1 LISKQLIDEFIK
13 ALDEEIKALKEG
25 KGGTIV
31 KIFDGHFIRKESK
44 FFIYSFKLENFI
56 TTIDDTPVEVKVD
69 SSRYEGEIIQTRE
82 LEVIIGIKHDF
93 GKLIP
98 EAKLIIKLYFLYEL
112 LKKKFEAIRNGQLH
126 VDFTLA
132 NLVFEGKTSN
142 VPSSTTIPPLE
153 SHVNMPN
160 QSQLEAIK
168 KSQSLPLSF
177 IWGPPGT
184 GKTKTLARIVECF
197 LKQGMRIL
205 VVAHSNAAVDEATED
220 IAEILKNTEYYTQ
233 GQIIR
238 LGNYQ
243 KHTLET
249 KYNFVIFE
257 EIVEKLAETLKRK
270 KEVLE
275 ECKNRVE
282 QKLKPL
288 TSVWEDIQKR
298 EALLGEVKQL
308 INIQNS
314 IEKEITGI
322 RTQIAQWENDLDKLR
337 IKLHK
342 AKSSGILKRFFLGLN
357 PEKIQQEINQLTVL
371 LNDTQNKLHER
382 KLKLQEIKY
391 QRSVKEKD
399 IDSLQQRTN
408 SLLKNLGLSKE
419 RIEIEIQKLIA
430 EKKRI
435 SDQIKE
441 IQNELNKL
449 PKHVLSKAKVICTTL
464 TKTFSAQE
472 FPDTP
477 FDVLVVDEASMA
489 PMPYLYWALGRCR
502 KSAVIVGDFL
512 QLPPICVSESNIAK
526 KWLGRNIYQHLHI
539 DTPSKAKRDKRV
551 CLLDTQ
557 YRMNP
562 AISSISNEMFYEGL
576 LKDDTITHTLNM
588 CDGLSEFPLTIID
601 TTSASPWC
609 SRLRSGSRFNIYHAL
624 LAVTAAK
631 KILENKHYEVG
642 IITPYTAQTKLI
654 RKIAEDMKIDRIHVA
669 TVHRFQGGETDIVIF
684 DTVESPGVK
693 IAPMLGE
700 VDKKSDT
707 ACLLNVAITRAKYK
721 IFLIANLQ
729 YLLESKNG
737 LHKNALLREIIR
749 RFKNNGKVI
758 DCKKIV
764 NSYFIRDFEHWIT
777 RLLNSFRSDVIE
789 PPNGS
794 LFTEKN
800 FYPVFFED
808 LRNAKKEIIIFS
820 PFVSVRRSVQ
830 FAELFRILIQKGI
843 KIKLFTRPIKEQK
856 SNFAL
861 DAAKVIEQM
870 RKIGVEVIERKR
882 MHQKIAIIDKKIAW
896 EGSLNILS
904 HRDSHEQMRRLPYI
918 KAVNELIRLCE
929 IDELSTESIHNKIE
943 LVKTFE
949 QCPKCGEYMIIKI
962 GKYGPFL
969 VCPNPHCSKRR
980 SIKKWDRI
988 KTHILC
994 PKCGHPMVFIW
1005 GSKGSFLGCSGYPK
1019 CKVMLPYAGSKIDK
1033 IKK

>member
-1 LISKQLIDEFIK
+1 MISKQLIDEFIK

-314 IEKEITGI
+314 IEKEINGI

-464 TKTFSAQE
+464 TK
-472 FPDTP
+472 
-477 FDVLVVDEASMA
+477 
-489 PMPYLYWALGRCR
+489 
-502 KSAVIVGDFL
+502 
-512 QLPPICVSESNIAK
+512 
-526 KWLGRNIYQHLHI
+526 
-539 DTPSKAKRDKRV
+539 
-551 CLLDTQ
+551 
-557 YRMNP
+557 
-562 AISSISNEMFYEGL
+562 
-576 LKDDTITHTLNM
+576 
-588 CDGLSEFPLTIID
+588 
-601 TTSASPWC
+601 
-609 SRLRSGSRFNIYHAL
+609 
-624 LAVTAAK
+624 
-631 KILENKHYEVG
+631 
-642 IITPYTAQTKLI
+642 
-654 RKIAEDMKIDRIHVA
+654 
-669 TVHRFQGGETDIVIF
+669 
-684 DTVESPGVK
+684 
-693 IAPMLGE
+693 
-700 VDKKSDT
+700 
-707 ACLLNVAITRAKYK
+707 
-721 IFLIANLQ
+721 
-729 YLLESKNG
+729 
-737 LHKNALLREIIR
+737 
-749 RFKNNGKVI
+749 
-758 DCKKIV
+758 
-764 NSYFIRDFEHWIT
+764 
-777 RLLNSFRSDVIE
+777 
-789 PPNGS
+789 
-794 LFTEKN
+794 N
-800 FYPVFFED
+800 F
-808 LRNAKKEIIIFS
+808 
-820 PFVSVRRSVQ
+820 
-830 FAELFRILIQKGI
+830 
-843 KIKLFTRPIKEQK
+843 
-856 SNFAL
+856 
-861 DAAKVIEQM
+861 
-870 RKIGVEVIERKR
+870 
-882 MHQKIAIIDKKIAW
+882 
-896 EGSLNILS
+896 
-904 HRDSHEQMRRLPYI
+904 
-918 KAVNELIRLCE
+918 
-929 IDELSTESIHNKIE
+929 LST
-943 LVKTFE
+943 
-949 QCPKCGEYMIIKI
+949 
-962 GKYGPFL
+962 
-969 VCPNPHCSKRR
+969 
-980 SIKKWDRI
+980 RI
-988 KTHILC
+988 
-994 PKCGHPMVFIW
+994 
-1005 GSKGSFLGCSGYPK
+1005 SRYSF
-1019 CKVMLPYAGSKIDK
+1019 
-1033 IKK
+1033 